1 MVSTWNDEA
10 SVREEVRDPKRR
22 TGGRSARVRAAVLD
36 ATLVTLAED
45 GDIFTIPR
53 VAARAG
59 VHETSIY
66 RRWGTRE
73 ALIVDAVT
81 SRIGAEIPIPDTG
94 SLRDDL
100 VQFLVAC
107 IRFLTAPL
115 GTQLVRATA
124 TASEIGT
131 TDARQAYWP
140 GRLARIGIMF
150 ERAAARGEIPATV
163 DPVLAAEAL
172 LAPLY
177 FRLLISHAP
186 MDETLAPQIATLV
199 FHGVLAQKP

>member
-1 MVSTWNDEA
+1 MASAEGDRDEMAAAA
-10 SVREEVRDPKRR
+10 SRPRQR

-36 ATLVTLAED
+36 ATLATLAED
-45 GDIFTIPR
+45 GDAFTIPR

-81 SRIGAEIPIPDTG
+81 ARIGAEMPIPDTG

-100 VQFLVAC
+100 VQFLTAS
-107 IRFLTAPL
+107 IRFLAAPL

-124 TASEIGT
+124 TTSEVGAT
-131 TDARQAYWP
+131 GARRAYWP
-140 GRLARIGIMF
+140 GRLERIAVMF
-150 ERAAARGEIPATV
+150 ARAAARGEIPATG
-163 DPVLAAEAL
+163 DHLLAAEAL

-186 MDETLAPQIATLV
+186 MDETLAPHLADLV
-199 FHGVLAQKP
+199 LHGVALQPR

>member
-1 MVSTWNDEA
+1 MASSST
-10 SVREEVRDPKRR
+10 RGKPRL
-22 TGGRSARVRAAVLD
+22 GGRSARVRAAVLD
-36 ATLVTLAED
+36 ATLALLREE
-45 GDIFTIPR
+45 GDTFTIPR

-107 IRFLTAPL
+107 IRFLAAPL
-115 GTQLVRATA
+115 GTQLVRSTA
-124 TASEIGT
+124 TA
-131 TDARQAYWP
+131 
-140 GRLARIGIMF
+140 
-150 ERAAARGEIPATV
+150 
-163 DPVLAAEAL
+163 AE
-172 LAPLY
+172 
-177 FRLLISHAP
+177 
-186 MDETLAPQIATLV
+186 
-199 FHGVLAQKP
+199 